1 MDVIM
6 MTEMSHMDTSNISQ
20 DDVEKLRKLLP
31 RDLQQQGRLSQL
43 EIIVEAIHYIK
54 TLKLTLNY

>member
-1 MDVIM
+1 MDVMIIG
-6 MTEMSHMDTSNISQ
+6 ELEHFDTNNISQ
-20 DDVEKLRKLLP
+20 DDVEKLRKMLP
-31 RDLQQQGRLSQL
+31 RDLQQPGKLSQL

>member
-6 MTEMSHMDTSNISQ
+6 MTDMSHMDTSNISQ
-20 DDVEKLRKLLP
+20 DDVERLRKLLP
-31 RDLQQQGRLSQL
+31 RDLQQPGRLSQL
-43 EIIVEAIHYIK
+43 EIIVEAIHNIK